1 MRHVILALLLL
12 SACTAYPKLD
22 WPAGS
27 GAVPAP
33 KLLPQA
39 ALVAGPTATDPG
51 PALAG
56 RAGALR
62 NWATAQGQAQS
73 N

>member
-1 MRHVILALLLL
+1 MRYVILALLL
-12 SACTAYPKLD
+12 SACTAYPKID

-33 KLLPQA
+33 QLLPQA

-62 NWATAQGQAQS
+62 NWATNQGQTQS

>member
-1 MRHVILALLLL
+1 MRYLILALML
-12 SACTAYPKLD
+12 SACTAHPKVD
-22 WPAGS
+22 WPAGA
-27 GAVPAP
+27 GAVAAP

-56 RAGALR
+56 RAGTLR
-62 NWATAQGQAQS
+62 NWATAQIPPVQ
-73 N
+73 